1 MKRMKMSK
9 KSSRKDFSKKSGSKA
24 INYQSARPMR
34 GGYRL

>member
-1 MKRMKMSK
+1 MRRMKMSRK
-9 KSSRKDFSKKSGSKA
+9 KSKKDFSRKSGSKS